1 MSLALPFTIVGSA
14 TLASRITGFARDVMI
29 AAALGTGP
37 VADVYVA
44 AFLIPNL
51 IRKMV
56 SEGAF
61 NASLVPRLARL
72 EREGGQQA
80 MQGFF
85 DDFLSALL
93 VATIVLVL
101 AAELAMPQVMGL
113 LAGGFSADAGK
124 FANAVVFGRIAFP
137 FVGFVILGA
146 AIAALLNA
154 LDRFATAALV
164 PLALNLL
171 MITVLAV
178 ILAGATA
185 GPRESG
191 MVLVATVTVAGLLQ
205 LILLWRAAGRA
216 GLTLS
221 VRPVAA
227 LAGKVD
233 PGTWSLMVKMLPGL
247 VVAGSGHVHMVV
259 AAQTASLEP
268 RIVSM
273 LYFADRL
280 FQLPLGFVASAIG
293 VVLLPHVAR
302 GFQHGD
308 SNRITAAQTES
319 VVFASLLI
327 FPATAGLW
335 VLAEPIVQVL
345 FRHGAFLAED
355 ARHTARILKV
365 LVLAL
370 PAFVLIKVVLPSY
383 LAREEVGRP
392 LAVVALALVVNGAV
406 ALALHGRDP
415 VLAPAV
421 GVVAGVW
428 TNALI
433 LQVMA
438 RGRIA
443 FLPRAW
449 LRVGGALL
457 AALAMGWCVHALL
470 GMATPLLAPG
480 RGFGLRI
487 ATLSLLCLIGIAAF
501 IALSAGLRVIS
512 LSALRGALRR
522 AENRLVEPGRD

>member
-14 TLASRITGFARDVMI
+14 TLASRVTGFLRDVMI

-37 VADVYVA
+37 IADIYVA

-85 DDFLSALL
+85 EDLLSILL
-93 VATIVLVL
+93 VATILLVL
-101 AAELAMPQVMGL
+101 LAELFMPQVMTL
-113 LAGGFSADAGK
+113 LAHGFAADPGK
-124 FANAVVFGRIAFP
+124 LDNAVLFGRIAFP

-154 LDRFATAALV
+154 LDRFALAALV
-164 PLALNLL
+164 PLTLNLM
-171 MITVLAV
+171 MILVLAV

-191 MVLVATVTVAGLLQ
+191 LVLVSTVLVAGLVQ
-205 LILLWRAAGRA
+205 LIMLWLAARRL
-216 GLTLS
+216 GLALS
-221 VRPVAA
+221 PRPWDA
-227 LAGKVD
+227 LAGRID
-233 PGTWSLMVKMLPGL
+233 PGAWSLLMRMLPAM
-247 VVAGSGHVHMVV
+247 VVAGSGHVHMVM
-259 AAQTASLEP
+259 ASQTASLEP
-268 RIVSM
+268 RILSM

-293 VVLLPHVAR
+293 IVLLPHVSR
-302 GFQHGD
+302 GFQQGD
-308 SNRITAAQTES
+308 GEAMAQAQTES
-319 VVFASLLI
+319 VIFAALLI
-327 FPATAGLW
+327 FPATIGLW
-335 VLAEPIVQVL
+335 ILAEPIVSIL

-370 PAFVLIKVVLPSY
+370 PAFVLIKVVLPAF
-383 LAREEVGRP
+383 LAREEMGRP
-392 LAVVALALVVNGAV
+392 VLAALLALAVNGIAAWFLRTV
-406 ALALHGRDP
+406 DP
-415 VLAPAV
+415 VLAAPG

-428 TNALI
+428 VNTLLLLA
-433 LQVMA
+433 MA
-438 RGRIA
+438 RGRLA
-443 FLPRAW
+443 FQPRAGW
-449 LRVGGALL
+449 RVAATLL
-457 AALAMGWCVHALL
+457 CALAMGWCIHAILPH
-470 GMATPLLAPG
+470 ATPLLEPG
-480 RGFGLRI
+480 RGFGLRV
-487 ATLSLLCLIGIAAF
+487 AVLAALCLGGILVFGVLTRLMGVYSLAA
-501 IALSAGLRVIS
+501 I
-512 LSALRGALRR
+512 RR
-522 AENRLVEPGRD
+522 QARSS